1 MNPSTSQINQM
12 FEGLAATGMRTM
24 LWDSEDNLLYADPGM
39 AEIYQNDQHGLQ
51 GGEIRI
57 GTRSASSHKCT
68 KVYQAYDFGSKMRMG
83 QAKANTS
90 QHQPEPTSTS
100 QNEP

>member
-39 AEIYQNDQHGLQ
+39 AEIYQNEH
-51 GGEIRI
+51 
-57 GTRSASSHKCT
+57 
-68 KVYQAYDFGSKMRMG
+68 V
-83 QAKANTS
+83 N
-90 QHQPEPTSTS
+90 
-100 QNEP
+100 